1 MISRLTFVTIM
12 KFVHQKL
19 ALQRQSRGQGL
30 KAKGENKKSVPQ
42 LCAKWQMNIAQQAG
56 VLANFPQGISVGT
69 SM

>member
-19 ALQRQSRGQGL
+19 ALQRQSRG
-30 KAKGENKKSVPQ
+30 KAKGEKKESVPQ